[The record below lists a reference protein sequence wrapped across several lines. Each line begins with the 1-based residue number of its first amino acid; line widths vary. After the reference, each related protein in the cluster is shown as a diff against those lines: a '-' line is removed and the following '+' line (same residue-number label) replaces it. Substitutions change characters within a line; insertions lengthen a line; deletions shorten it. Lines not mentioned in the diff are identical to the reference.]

1 MVIIRFMIDTQMTR
15 IAIRF
20 EQEKYF
26 WGDAFLSS
34 LSKDLK
40 KRISGHERIF
50 RTKFEK
56 HQILVSILF
65 RLSYSLTACKRIGEY
80 RERLKAY
87 HGGIIKELCLRVKCL
102 YPEYEAV
109 VLSSNMIHHGLASI
123 RVITDT
129 QMTRIAIRF
138 KYVSFLNQI

>member
-1 MVIIRFMIDTQMTR
+1 MDNKDVPIINDGEYKKLLSELKERVRSSQLKAAVKVNHELLDLYWNLGKEIVLR
-15 IAIRF
+15 
-20 EQEKYF
+20 QEKYS

-80 RERLKAY
+80 REK
-87 HGGIIKELCLRVKCL
+87 
-102 YPEYEAV
+102 
-109 VLSSNMIHHGLASI
+109 
-123 RVITDT
+123 D
-129 QMTRIAIRF
+129 
-138 KYVSFLNQI
+138 